1 MFRPRHGT
9 VGRAYVALVLATL
22 AALLVSAC
30 GVTRGEDTQGLHRL
44 RMMVPNSP
52 GGGYDLTARTAV
64 KIMEDNDLTGRVEVF
79 NVIGAGGT
87 VAMARLMNE
96 KGNGDLMMMMGLGVV
111 GATYT
116 NGSSARASDATA
128 LAKMVEEQEG
138 ILVPA
143 DSPFKTVQDLV
154 AAWKADPAK
163 VTIGGGSSP
172 GGPDHLFPMETA
184 RAAGVDPSEVNYVSY
199 DGGGDLLTAM
209 LGKKI
214 AAGTTGLGEF
224 VDQIEAGQV
233 RVLAVSGD
241 ERVEGVD
248 APTLTEAG
256 IDLTF
261 TNWRGILAPPGI
273 SEDAKTAMVKVLE
286 ELHGTDGWKEALVKN
301 GWTDAFHDR
310 CRVRA
315 VPEGPGPAG
324 LLDPDRTGADV
335 SAPESP
341 NAATGGDA
349 KDVEPQQ
356 ELRSTAR
363 STSCARCWSL
373 VGAFLIYDALSLAG
387 GFAKV
392 DPVGPKFF
400 PLVIGVRFAGDGRHL
415 GVAIARG
422 SVGEADAGRG
432 HRPRRAQRLA
442 HGRPAGCDVR
452 RHHRAGGTARLGDN
466 GRPAVRR
473 LPRRYWAASATY
485 STS

>member
-1 MFRPRHGT
+1 
-9 VGRAYVALVLATL
+9 
-22 AALLVSAC
+22 
-30 GVTRGEDTQGLHRL
+30 
-44 RMMVPNSP
+44 
-52 GGGYDLTARTAV
+52 
-64 KIMEDNDLTGRVEVF
+64 VF

-116 NGSSARASDATA
+116 NGSTARASDATA

-184 RAAGVDPSEVNYVSY
+184 KAAGVDPTKVNYVSY
-199 DGGGDLLTAM
+199 DGGGDLLTAL
-209 LGKKI
+209 LGNKI

-233 RVLAVSGD
+233 RVLAVSGK

-273 SEDAKTAMVKVLE
+273 PEDAKTAMVKLLE

-301 GWTDAFHDR
+301 GWTDAFQTGPEFEQFLKDQDQ
-310 CRVRA
+310 RVSSTLTDL
-315 VPEGPGPAG
+315 G
-324 LLDPDRTGADV
+324 LL
-335 SAPESP
+335 
-341 NAATGGDA
+341 
-349 KDVEPQQ
+349 
-356 ELRSTAR
+356 
-363 STSCARCWSL
+363 
-373 VGAFLIYDALSLAG
+373 
-387 GFAKV
+387 
-392 DPVGPKFF
+392 
-400 PLVIGVRFAGDGRHL
+400 
-415 GVAIARG
+415 
-422 SVGEADAGRG
+422 
-432 HRPRRAQRLA
+432 
-442 HGRPAGCDVR
+442 
-452 RHHRAGGTARLGDN
+452 
-466 GRPAVRR
+466 
-473 LPRRYWAASATY
+473 
-485 STS
+485 